1 MSQRESRVSDEN
13 AQLVEAFSVEM
24 ANLGFERMTEHLLA
38 MLDSG
43 AWLKWKDG
51 LGEVDLLPGEFD
63 YFLSMCGVT
72 RETVMHGI
80 RDVEVKARLQ
90 QAMDERRSGDSE
102 YRRSYND
109 VTAAVGKRRGTQPF
123 GYSGSEAKALAE
135 AGVIEKP
142 TRREALGATVRR
154 FVATGSTK
162 PQSKERTRLERVQ
175 ASVSR
180 LSDEEFAEFDDWLE
194 QHREERRRGLV

>member
-24 ANLGFERMTEHLLA
+24 ANLGFERMTEHILA

-43 AWLKWKDG
+43 AWRSWKDG

-80 RDVEVKARLQ
+80 RDVEAKARLQ
-90 QAMDERRSGDSE
+90 QAMDERRSGDSD
-102 YRRSYND
+102 YRRSYPE
-109 VTAAVGKRRGTQPF
+109 VTEAVGKRPGAQPF
-123 GYSGSEAKALAE
+123 GYTGSEAKTLVE
-135 AGVIEKP
+135 AGIIEKP
-142 TRREALGATVRR
+142 TRREALGSTVRR

-162 PQSKERTRLERVQ
+162 PPSKGRTHLQRVQ
-175 ASVSR
+175 AGVSR
-180 LSDEEFAEFDDWLE
+180 LDDEEFSEFDQWFE
-194 QHREERRRGLV
+194 QHRKQRREVSG